1 MVNGRNK
8 NSSESDAGT
17 RQLTLKS
24 RIERLTVK
32 KIVIISQQG
41 RVNHELVTL
50 LTALFPECD
59 INVAAADKQGL
70 EPCPAGSFSESDM
83 ADETGET

>member
-1 MVNGRNK
+1 LEG
-8 NSSESDAGT
+8 
-17 RQLTLKS
+17 LTL
-24 RIERLTVK
+24 K

-59 INVAAADKQGL
+59 INVAAADRQGL
-70 EPCPAGSFSESDM
+70 EPFPVGSFSESDKV
-83 ADETGET
+83 DETGEA